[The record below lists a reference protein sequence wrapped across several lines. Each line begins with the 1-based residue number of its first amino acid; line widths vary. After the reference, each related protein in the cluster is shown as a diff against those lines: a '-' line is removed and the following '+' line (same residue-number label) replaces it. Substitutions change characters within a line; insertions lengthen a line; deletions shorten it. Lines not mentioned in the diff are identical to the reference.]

1 MRKIYGV
8 AMLLCI
14 ATLSGC
20 MRNDGL
26 HGYNKESW
34 ANNTL
39 KESKVIDNK
48 KALVLFYRIDNQ
60 DEIKTINI
68 FVNNEYLTSLENN
81 SVKEIKLCAG
91 ENSLTAYKT
100 DVKERYNT
108 KLNVENFFQLE
119 AGKEYPILLTEV
131 DGKIVL
137 EKINKSDL
145 VDIKE
150 KTSIRSH
157 TLSRVEVTD
166 NCL

>member
-1 MRKIYGV
+1 
-8 AMLLCI
+8 MLLCI
-14 ATLSGC
+14 VTLSGC
-20 MRNDGL
+20 MKSDGL
-26 HGYNKESW
+26 HGNNKESW
-34 ANNTL
+34 GNNNTL
-39 KESKVIDNK
+39 KEYEVIDK
-48 KALVLFYRIDNQ
+48 EKALVSFYRIDNQ

-91 ENSLTAYKT
+91 ENNLTAYKT

-119 AGKEYPILLTEV
+119 AGKEYPILLTEIN
-131 DGKIVL
+131 GKIVL

-157 TLSRVEVTD
+157 TLSRVEVAG